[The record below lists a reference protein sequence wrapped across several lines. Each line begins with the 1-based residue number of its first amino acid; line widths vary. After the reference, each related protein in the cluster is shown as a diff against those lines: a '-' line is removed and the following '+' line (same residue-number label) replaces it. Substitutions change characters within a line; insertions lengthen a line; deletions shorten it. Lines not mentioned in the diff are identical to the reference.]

1 MPNYKPSVEHER
13 RFNKHMQEVVRKE
26 IIKWFDAK
34 VIYPIADSSLVHH
47 VQCVPKKWGMTAVP
61 DDWNDLVEMRL
72 VTKWRVCMDYIKFNA
87 STKKDHFPIRFME

>member
-34 VIYPIADSSLVHH
+34 VIYPIADSSWVSP
-47 VQCVPKKWGMTAVP
+47 VQYVPK
-61 DDWNDLVEMRL
+61 
-72 VTKWRVCMDYIKFNA
+72 
-87 STKKDHFPIRFME
+87 